1 MQHSGQFLY
10 CGYLKLEDKE
20 SKRQDEIENDVL
32 NPDFVKTIDEL
43 DPVQNQ
49 INSQNIIKFLSDYDE
64 TFMDRKRP
72 KGLDYLVIDNFAEN
86 FGLN

>member
-1 MQHSGQFLY
+1 MLGP
-10 CGYLKLEDKE
+10 
-20 SKRQDEIENDVL
+20 DVE
-32 NPDFVKTIDEL
+32 KTFDEL

-49 INSQNIIKFLSDYDE
+49 INSKNIIKFLSDFDE

-86 FGLN
+86 FGLNKTDLLNIKAEGNKL